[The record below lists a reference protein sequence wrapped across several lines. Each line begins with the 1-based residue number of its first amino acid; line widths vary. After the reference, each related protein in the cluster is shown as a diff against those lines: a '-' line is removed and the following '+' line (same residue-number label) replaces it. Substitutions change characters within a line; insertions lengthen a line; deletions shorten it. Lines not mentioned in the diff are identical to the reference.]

1 MGTTCHHKYST
12 NVILYHRIM
21 GQSEEA
27 ITLKIIII
35 GMVVIFLLS
44 LSVIVFF
51 IIYQRRLLAQQKK
64 HQKAESDYQ
73 KELLKTSIQSQEE
86 ERSRIAKELHDD
98 VGAMLTTTKLY
109 IGQISSELSPDELSM
124 ISEKISGF
132 FDDMIHSVRS
142 ISKDLRPVVLEKL
155 GFTEAIDSLVQTVR
169 DSGKIKIS
177 FVNNTTDSIAKTKE
191 LNLYRII
198 QELITNTLKHAEAS
212 KIKIE
217 MKNLNKILI
226 IVYEDDGKGLNQEQL
241 QYRKGLGLKN
251 IESRLSV
258 LSGSIDFLEKKSGM
272 KVELKIP

>member
-1 MGTTCHHKYST
+1 MGE
-12 NVILYHRIM
+12 
-21 GQSEEA
+21 SEEA

-51 IIYQRRLLAQQKK
+51 IIYQRRLLAQQKR

-86 ERSRIAKELHDD
+86 ERTRIAKELHDD

-109 IGQISSELSPDELSM
+109 IGQITPELPPEELTG
-124 ISEKISGF
+124 IAHKIGGF
-132 FDDMIHSVRS
+132 FDDMIRSVRG
-142 ISKDLRPVVLEKL
+142 ISQDLRPVVLEKL
-155 GFTEAIDSLVQTVR
+155 GFIEAIDSLVQTVR

-177 FVNNTTDSIAKTKE
+177 FMNNTISSIDKTKE

-198 QELITNTLKHAEAS
+198 QELITNTLKHADAS
-212 KIKIE
+212 SIKIE
-217 MKNLNKILI
+217 MKNQNNRLI
-226 IVYEDDGKGLNQEQL
+226 IVYADDGKGLDQKQL
-241 QYRKGLGLKN
+241 QHRKGLGLKN

-258 LSGSIDFLEKKSGM
+258 LSGTISFLDKKSGM
-272 KVELKIP
+272 KVQLEIP

>member
-1 MGTTCHHKYST
+1 MGE
-12 NVILYHRIM
+12 
-21 GQSEEA
+21 SEEA

-51 IIYQRRLLAQQKK
+51 IIYQRRLLEQQKR

-73 KELLKTSIQSQEE
+73 KELLKTAIQSQEV

-109 IGQISSELSPDELSM
+109 IGQITPELNPEELTT
-124 ISEKISGF
+124 IADKISGF
-132 FDDMIHSVRS
+132 FDDMIQSVRS

-155 GFTEAIDSLVQTVR
+155 GFMEAIDSLVQTIR
-169 DSGKIKIS
+169 DTGKINIS
-177 FVNNTTDSIAKTKE
+177 FINNTTYSVSKTKE

-198 QELITNTLKHAEAS
+198 QELITNTLKHAEATE
-212 KIKIE
+212 IKIE
-217 MKNLNKILI
+217 MKNEREILI
-226 IVYEDDGKGLNQEQL
+226 IVYEDDGKGLNQKQL

-251 IESRLSV
+251 IESRLSI
-258 LSGSIDFLEKKSGM
+258 LSGTISFLEEKSGM
-272 KVELKIP
+272 KVLLKIP

>member
-1 MGTTCHHKYST
+1 
-12 NVILYHRIM
+12 M

-51 IIYQRRLLAQQKK
+51 IIYQRRLLAQQKR

-73 KELLKTSIQSQEE
+73 KELLKTAIQSQES
-86 ERSRIAKELHDD
+86 ERTRIAKELHDD

-109 IGQISSELSPDELSM
+109 IGQITPELNPEELTT
-124 ISEKISGF
+124 IADKISGF
-132 FDDMIHSVRS
+132 FDDMIQSVRS

-155 GFTEAIDSLVQTVR
+155 GFLEAIDSLVQTIQ
-169 DSGKIKIS
+169 DTGKINIS
-177 FVNNTTDSIAKTKE
+177 FINNTTYSVSKTKE

-198 QELITNTLKHAEAS
+198 QELITNTLKHAEATE
-212 KIKIE
+212 IKIE
-217 MKNLNKILI
+217 MKNEREILI
-226 IVYEDDGKGLNQEQL
+226 IVYEDDGKGLNQKQL

-251 IESRLSV
+251 IESRLSI
-258 LSGSIDFLEKKSGM
+258 LSGTISFLEEKSGM
-272 KVELKIP
+272 KVLLKIP

>member
-1 MGTTCHHKYST
+1 MGE
-12 NVILYHRIM
+12 
-21 GQSEEA
+21 SEEA

-64 HQKAESDYQ
+64 HQKIESDYQ

-86 ERSRIAKELHDD
+86 ERTRIAKELHDD

-109 IGQISSELSPDELSM
+109 MGQIEPELAPEELTS
-124 ISEKISGF
+124 IVNKIGGF
-132 FDDMIHSVRS
+132 FDDMIRSVRG
-142 ISKDLRPVVLEKL
+142 ISQDLRPVVLEKL
-155 GFTEAIDSLVQTVR
+155 GFSEAVDSLVQTVR

-177 FVNNTTDSIAKTKE
+177 FVDSTTQNIAKTKE

-212 KIKIE
+212 NIYIE
-217 MKNLNKILI
+217 MKNHDNILI
-226 IVYEDDGKGLNQEQL
+226 LVYEDDGKGLDQKQL

-251 IESRLSV
+251 IESRLSI
-258 LSGSIDFLEKKSGM
+258 LSGTISFQEEKHGM
-272 KVELKIP
+272 KVQLEIPL

>member
-1 MGTTCHHKYST
+1 
-12 NVILYHRIM
+12 M

-51 IIYQRRLLAQQKK
+51 IIYQRRLLAQQKR

-73 KELLKTSIQSQEE
+73 KELLKTAIQSQES
-86 ERSRIAKELHDD
+86 ERTRIAKELHDD

-109 IGQISSELSPDELSM
+109 IGQITPELNPEELTT
-124 ISEKISGF
+124 IADKISGF
-132 FDDMIHSVRS
+132 FDDMIQSVRS

-155 GFTEAIDSLVQTVR
+155 GFLEAIDSLVQTIR
-169 DSGKIKIS
+169 DTGKINIS
-177 FVNNTTDSIAKTKE
+177 FINNTTYSVSKTKE

-198 QELITNTLKHAEAS
+198 QELITNTLKHAEATE
-212 KIKIE
+212 IKIE
-217 MKNLNKILI
+217 MKNEREILI
-226 IVYEDDGKGLNQEQL
+226 IVYEDDGKGLNQKQL

-251 IESRLSV
+251 IESRLSI
-258 LSGSIDFLEKKSGM
+258 LSGTISFLEEKSGM
-272 KVELKIP
+272 KVLLKIP

>member
-1 MGTTCHHKYST
+1 MGE
-12 NVILYHRIM
+12 
-21 GQSEEA
+21 SEEA

-44 LSVIVFF
+44 LSVIMFF

-73 KELLKTSIQSQEE
+73 KELLKTSIQSQEA
-86 ERSRIAKELHDD
+86 ERARIAKELHDD

-109 IGQISSELSPDELSM
+109 IGQITPGLAPEELTA
-124 ISEKISGF
+124 IAGKISGF

-142 ISKDLRPVVLEKL
+142 ISQDLRPVVLEKL
-155 GFTEAIDSLVQTVR
+155 GLIEAIDSLVQTVQ
-169 DSGKIKIS
+169 DSGKINIS
-177 FVNNTTDSIAKTKE
+177 FIDNTAHRIVKTKE

-212 KIKIE
+212 EIKIE
-217 MKNLNKILI
+217 MRNQEEKLM
-226 IVYEDDGKGLNQEQL
+226 IVYQDNGKGLDKKQL
-241 QYRKGLGLKN
+241 HHRKGLGLKN

-258 LSGSIDFLEKKSGM
+258 LSGTISFLDEKSGM
-272 KVELKIP
+272 KVQLEIPK

>member
-1 MGTTCHHKYST
+1 MGA
-12 NVILYHRIM
+12 
-21 GQSEEA
+21 SEEA

-64 HQKAESDYQ
+64 HQKVESDYQ
-73 KELLKTSIQSQEE
+73 KELLKTAIQSQEE
-86 ERSRIAKELHDD
+86 ERTRIAKELHDD

-109 IGQISSELSPDELSM
+109 IGQIEPELSSEELTGLAD
-124 ISEKISGF
+124 KIGGF
-132 FDDMIHSVRS
+132 FDDMIQSVRS
-142 ISKDLRPVVLEKL
+142 ISQDLRPVVLEKL
-155 GFTEAIDSLVQTVR
+155 GFIEAMDSLVQTIR

-177 FVNNTTDSIAKTKE
+177 FKNYSTLSIAKTKE
-191 LNLYRII
+191 LNIYRII

-212 KIKIE
+212 DIKIE
-217 MKNLNKILI
+217 MKNQNDALI
-226 IVYEDDGKGLNQEQL
+226 IVYEDNGKGLDQKQL

-258 LSGSIDFLEKKSGM
+258 LSGTISFLEEKSGM
-272 KVELKIP
+272 KVLLEIPE